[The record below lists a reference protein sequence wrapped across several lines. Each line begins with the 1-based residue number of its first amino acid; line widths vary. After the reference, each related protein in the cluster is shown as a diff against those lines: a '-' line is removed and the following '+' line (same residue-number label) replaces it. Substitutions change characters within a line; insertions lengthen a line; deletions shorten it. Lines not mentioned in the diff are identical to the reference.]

1 VDVAKAGRAAGIYVE
16 LKSILAPGRP
26 VAMANWCP
34 HYSRERPHKSQ
45 VDTHNAHIAM
55 SIIDIPK
62 LLAEH
67 PQGSFLDLMQFNGH
81 NVGACTITGVSPVW
95 EMHPDTDE
103 LFLIL
108 EGQFRL
114 TLLEPHARALH
125 SPPPGSCF
133 VVPSGLWHKLGP
145 PHGCSLVYFTAGR
158 SLHSDA
164 GEFSK
169 RHLKLS
175 GLGLCEIPRQ

>member
-125 SPPPGSCF
+125 SPPPPG
-133 VVPSGLWHKLGP
+133 
-145 PHGCSLVYFTAGR
+145 A
-158 SLHSDA
+158 D
-164 GEFSK
+164 
-169 RHLKLS
+169 LS
-175 GLGLCEIPRQ
+175 YPVGYGTSSARPMAAHWCISQQGDPCIATRASSANGT